1 MSKEAVKVV
10 TIGGGSSYT
19 PELIEGFIVRK
30 ELLPLK
36 EIWLVDVEEGREKV
50 EIVAALARRMFHKA
64 KMDVK
69 VEVSFDRR
77 KALKNA
83 DFVTTQFRVGFM
95 SARIKDERIPL
106 SHGVIGQETNGAG
119 GMMKAFRT
127 IPVILDIVK
136 DIQELC
142 PSAWMINFTNPAG
155 INTEAIFRHTDFRQ
169 IIGLCNVPIGM
180 VNGFARILEV
190 DPNQVTLQIQGVN
203 HNFFTTDVFVDG
215 ISVMQNLLE
224 TYATLDASKM
234 INMRNIA
241 AMPYSQGLL
250 KGLNAIP
257 CPYHN
262 YYINT
267 KEQLDKELEEYREGR
282 VRGEVVLKLEQELF
296 EIYKNPDL
304 DVKPKQLE
312 QRGGAHY
319 SDAAC
324 NLITSL
330 YNDRKDIQYVNTL
343 NKGTITN
350 LPYDSVIEA
359 ACVITSGGPI
369 PLAIGEMKTQIAGIV
384 QNIKNFERLVIEAGV
399 KGDRNL
405 ALAAMAINPLCP
417 SDALNNIVLDELLQ
431 AHRKYLPQFFG

>member
-36 EIWLVDVEEGREKV
+36 ELWLVDVEEGRKKV
-50 EIVAALARRMFHKA
+50 EIIAALARRMFQKA
-64 KMDVK
+64 GMDVR
-69 VEVSFDRR
+69 VEVSLDRR
-77 KALKNA
+77 KALPGA

-95 SARIKDERIPL
+95 EARIKDERIPL
-106 SHGVIGQETNGAG
+106 SHGVMGQETNGAG
-119 GMMKAFRT
+119 GMLKAFRT
-127 IPVILDIVK
+127 IPVILEIVR

-142 PSAWMINFTNPAG
+142 PNAWMINFTNPAG
-155 INTEAIFRHTDFRQ
+155 INTEAVFRHTGFQ
-169 IIGLCNVPIGM
+169 NIIGLCNVPIAM
-180 VNGFARILEV
+180 VNGFARILGV

-215 ISVMQNLLE
+215 ISVMKQLLE
-224 TYATLDASKM
+224 TYTNLDASNM
-234 INMRNIA
+234 IQMKNIA
-241 AMPYSQGLL
+241 IMPFSPGLIR
-250 KGLNAIP
+250 GLQAIP

-267 KEQLDKELEEYREGR
+267 KEMLDRELAEFTEGN
-282 VRGEVVLKLEQELF
+282 VRGEAVMKLEQELF
-296 EIYKNPDL
+296 EIYKDPDL

-359 ACVITSGGPI
+359 ACVITADGPV
-369 PLAIGEMKTQIAGIV
+369 PLRIGEMKPQVAGII
-384 QNIKNFERLVIEAGV
+384 QNLKNFERLVIEAGI
-399 KGDRNL
+399 KGDRDL

-417 SDALNNIVLDELLQ
+417 SDSLNNIILEELLE